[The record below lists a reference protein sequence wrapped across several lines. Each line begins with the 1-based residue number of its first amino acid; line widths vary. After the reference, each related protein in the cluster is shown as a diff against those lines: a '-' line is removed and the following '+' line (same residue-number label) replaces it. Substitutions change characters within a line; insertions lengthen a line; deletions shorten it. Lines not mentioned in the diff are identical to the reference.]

1 MTAASRIAPIRF
13 SPSRLAE
20 GVYERLVALIRDGEL
35 APGDPI
41 RDLELADQFGVSR
54 TPVREAIQRLERAG
68 LIDIW
73 PGRQT
78 TVRRIADGEATSL
91 HRYFAEVCALHVSL
105 YLEYDCPSDQ
115 DAAELIRLLR
125 GLVESDDGDWSTM
138 FVQFMEQ
145 IRRAELPARG
155 QLIADHLAML
165 SIILQRSLAPPSN
178 RKRLSTELLE
188 AVERK
193 DGASAAEAVKGLFGF
208 GAHAPA
214 SG

>member
-1 MTAASRIAPIRF
+1 MTEGARIAPIRF
-13 SPSRLAE
+13 TPSRLAE

-78 TVRRIADGEATSL
+78 TVRRIADDDATSL
-91 HRYFAEVCALHVSL
+91 HRYFAEVCALHVRL
-105 YLEYDCPSDQ
+105 YLEYDRPSDQ
-115 DAAELIRLLR
+115 DAAELIRLLH
-125 GLVESDDGDWSTM
+125 GLVRAEDGDWATV

-165 SIILQRSLAPPSN
+165 SVILQRSLTRPPN
-178 RKRLSTELLE
+178 RKQLAKDLLD
-188 AVERK
+188 AVERR
-193 DGASAAEAVKGLFGF
+193 DGVSASEAVKGLFVF

-214 SG
+214 AA